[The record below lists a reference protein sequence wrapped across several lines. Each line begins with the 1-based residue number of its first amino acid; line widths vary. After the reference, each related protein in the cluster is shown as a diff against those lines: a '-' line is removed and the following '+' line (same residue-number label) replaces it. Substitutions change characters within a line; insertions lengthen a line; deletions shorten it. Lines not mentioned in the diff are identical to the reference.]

1 MQPALT
7 SSRDWY
13 TIVLNIEQQKDTIR
27 SQLRATLE
35 NDENDCDRKYINT
48 IWNHNA
54 GVDNPGDKIN

>member
-1 MQPALT
+1 MIDLSLPQMC
-7 SSRDWY
+7 
-13 TIVLNIEQQKDTIR
+13 V
-27 SQLRATLE
+27 TLE